1 MYTSLDVLQV
11 LDLMVEKK
19 GPDYVYP
26 REAVGGCMYRWTQ
39 DDVDKAKEFG
49 LTDLVA
55 GQPACLVG
63 AVLAELNLLDRLVP
77 ENEHDPDEEVEYYE
91 NNSGV
96 QELDTADLLTPRAV
110 TVLEAAQTVQ
120 DTGLTWGTAATVA
133 HQKYDECQ
141 RLNGD
146 EAAHATADYTV

>member
-1 MYTSLDVLQV
+1 MYTALDVLQV

-26 REAVGGCMYRWTQ
+26 REAVGGCMYRWTKDQ
-39 DDVDKAKEFG
+39 VDRAADMG
-49 LTDLVA
+49 LQGLVV

-63 AVLAELNLLDRLVP
+63 AVLAELNLLDRLIP
-77 ENEHDPDEEVEYYE
+77 ASEYGEEGLDYYE

-96 QELDTADLLTPRAV
+96 QELDADDLISPRAI
-110 TVLEAAQTVQ
+110 TVLEAAQTIQ
-120 DTGLTWGTAATVA
+120 DTGQTWGTAASIA
-133 HQKYDECQ
+133 HQKYEEVQ

-146 EAAHATADYTV
+146 EK

>member
-1 MYTSLDVLQV
+1 MYTALDVLQV

-39 DDVDKAKEFG
+39 GEVDRAAEFG
-49 LTDLVA
+49 LHGLVA

-77 ENEHDPDEEVEYYE
+77 EAMREECEDVEYYE

-96 QELDTADLLTPRAV
+96 QELDADDLLTPRAV
-110 TVLEAAQTVQ
+110 TVLEAAQTIQ
-120 DTGLTWGTAATVA
+120 DTGQTWGTAALIA
-133 HQKYDECQ
+133 HAKYDEVQ
-141 RLNGD
+141 NLTGD
-146 EAAHATADYTV
+146 EA